1 MSNQEFW
8 YEEPVLID
16 SYYLYY
22 KEKQKADDYNQWK
35 QGMYIHNAMSVV
47 MYNAFKKKTDKTET
61 YLKEPL
67 LANAFKTKEQIAK
80 EKEERIKMNLLSNV
94 ARLQR
99 AIKEKESENE
109 RRRNISRDNSQ
120 RNRQRDDRQNNKQDK
135 QADTSK

>member
-1 MSNQEFW
+1 MTSQEFW
-8 YEEPVLID
+8 YDEPMLID

-22 KEKQKADDYNQWK
+22 KEKLKMDDYNQWK

-67 LANAFKTKEQIAK
+67 LSNAFKTKEQIAK
-80 EKEERIKMNLLSNV
+80 EKEEKIRINLLSNV

-99 AIKEKESENE
+99 AIKEKKE
-109 RRRNISRDNSQ
+109 
-120 RNRQRDDRQNNKQDK
+120 K
-135 QADTSK
+135 

>member
-1 MSNQEFW
+1 MTNQEFW
-8 YEEPVLID
+8 EEEPRLID
-16 SYYLYY
+16 SFYKYY

-35 QGMYIHNAMSVV
+35 QGVYFHNAVGVV
-47 MYNAFKKKTDKTET
+47 LYNSFRKKTDKPEA

-80 EKEERIKMNLLSNV
+80 EKEEKIKMNLLSNV

-109 RRRNISRDNSQ
+109 RRRKFITKH
-120 RNRQRDDRQNNKQDK
+120 NN
-135 QADTSK
+135 